1 MPEIPT
7 ASPENFAQ
15 NPSAPNMMGN
25 NREAEKRNKDT
36 ARKARS
42 TRQATTAI
50 VSSRKEL
57 KEYLEKQG
65 MSLVTSAVEF
75 QKNGDFISSSY
86 VIYPKKNNFKEPLQD
101 FIHRYP
107 QLEIAVK
114 KINQNLRGV
123 QNLMQIITE
132 EDF

>member
-1 MPEIPT
+1 MPEIPS
-7 ASPENFAQ
+7 ASFENFAQ
-15 NPSAPNMMGN
+15 NPSTPNMMGN
-25 NREAEKRNKDT
+25 NHEAEKRNKDT
-36 ARKARS
+36 ARRARS

-75 QKNGDFISSSY
+75 QKNGDFILSSY
-86 VIYPKKNNFKEPLQD
+86 VVYPQKNNFKEPLKD

-132 EDF
+132 EDL